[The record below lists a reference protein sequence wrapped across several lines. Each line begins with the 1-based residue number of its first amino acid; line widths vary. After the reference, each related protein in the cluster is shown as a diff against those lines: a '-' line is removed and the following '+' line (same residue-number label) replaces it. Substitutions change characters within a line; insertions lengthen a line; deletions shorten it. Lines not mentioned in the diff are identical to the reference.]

1 MSWCSN
7 WSKPRRVTGCVTAGE
22 RGAGQ
27 GEGAWKLG
35 VSLCVCV
42 SKDKDKTPGASQ
54 PLLERWLDL
63 GAD

>member
-27 GEGAWKLG
+27 GGRGLEAGG
-35 VSLCVCV
+35 VLVCVC
-42 SKDKDKTPGASQ
+42 
-54 PLLERWLDL
+54 L
-63 GAD
+63 